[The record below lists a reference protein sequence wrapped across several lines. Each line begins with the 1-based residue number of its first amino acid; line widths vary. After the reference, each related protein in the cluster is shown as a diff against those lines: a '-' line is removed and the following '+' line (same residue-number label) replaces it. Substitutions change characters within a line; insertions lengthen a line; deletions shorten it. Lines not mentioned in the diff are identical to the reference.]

1 MLDLAFMGKVLP
13 LYYEG
18 ALLTLRVGAIG
29 ILLALA
35 VGMVTAV
42 ARYWRIPILNT
53 AAVIYTEFS
62 RNTPLLVQLF
72 FLYFGLPKVG
82 IRISGE
88 WCAIIGLAFLG
99 GSYMAEALRAGLESV
114 STVQTESARVLG
126 LTPFQTM
133 MLVVL
138 PQAVCGIGSAV
149 WSANIIFLIKEIS
162 VVSAIALPDLMYVTK
177 DLIGNSYKTDESLI
191 LLVSAY
197 VVLLLPISL
206 LGYWLEK
213 KVRYAGF
220 GN

>member
-1 MLDLAFMGKVLP
+1 MGKVLP

-114 STVQTESARVLG
+114 STVQTESARVLA
-126 LTPFQTM
+126 PYA
-133 MLVVL
+133 L
-138 PQAVCGIGSAV
+138 PDDDARRAAAGVCGIGSAV
-149 WSANIIFLIKEIS
+149 GRQYHLSH
-162 VVSAIALPDLMYVTK
+162 
-177 DLIGNSYKTDESLI
+177 
-191 LLVSAY
+191 
-197 VVLLLPISL
+197 
-206 LGYWLEK
+206 
-213 KVRYAGF
+213 
-220 GN
+220 

>member
-1 MLDLAFMGKVLP
+1 MGKVLP

-35 VGMVTAV
+35 VGMITAV

-62 RNTPLLVQLF
+62 RNTPLLVHLF
-72 FLYFGLPKVG
+72 FLYFGLPK
-82 IRISGE
+82 
-88 WCAIIGLAFLG
+88 
-99 GSYMAEALRAGLESV
+99 
-114 STVQTESARVLG
+114 
-126 LTPFQTM
+126 
-133 MLVVL
+133 
-138 PQAVCGIGSAV
+138 
-149 WSANIIFLIKEIS
+149 
-162 VVSAIALPDLMYVTK
+162 VSAIALPDLMYVTK